1 MIDHDPF
8 IHLVAGRELGGL
20 DDAEDI
26 ELDRHLVGC
35 ARCAAEARAF
45 DDTMAGLALVAPA
58 RHPPQSLELSIMTAI
73 RAVTVTPVPDP
84 MPFRPTAV
92 MGGEGSSWRRWVL
105 RSWPRPL
112 AAGLA
117 AALLIVSLGAWRGV
131 VNLQSELDQQRASVA
146 AAQSQL
152 ALQGAAMAVALD
164 PRHVAAALAPEI
176 IAPAAVAQVVYR
188 PGTDEAYLIADH
200 VPATP
205 AGKVYQ
211 LWYAD
216 GAGVHPLATVAFD
229 GTGVLTVPFSVD
241 LGGKAAAMV
250 TLESV
255 GGAQGTPG
263 PQVVFGDLPKP

>member
-1 MIDHDPF
+1 MIERDPF
-8 IHLVAGRELGGL
+8 IRLVADRQLGGL
-20 DDAEDI
+20 DDIEAI

-35 ARCAAEARAF
+35 ARCAAEVRAF
-45 DDTMAGLALVAPA
+45 DGTLADLALVVPA
-58 RHPPQSLELSIMTAI
+58 RRPPGSLQGSIMTAI
-73 RAVTVTPVPDP
+73 RSVAPATDP
-84 MPFRPTAV
+84 MPARPAAV
-92 MGGEGSSWRRWVL
+92 VDGGGASWRRWAV
-105 RSWPRPL
+105 RSWSRPV

-117 AALLIVSLGAWRGV
+117 AALVIVSLGGWWGV
-131 VNLQSELDQQRASVA
+131 VSLRSELDQERASVT

-164 PRHVAAALAPEI
+164 PRHVAAALAPEA

-188 PGTDEAYLIADH
+188 PGTDQAYLIADH
-200 VPATP
+200 VPPTP
-205 AGKVYQ
+205 TGKVYQ

-216 GAGVHPLATVAFD
+216 GAGAHALTTVAFD
-229 GTGVLTVPFSVD
+229 GHGTLIVPFGVD

>member
-1 MIDHDPF
+1 MIDRDPF

-20 DDAEDI
+20 DDAEAI

-45 DDTMAGLALVAPA
+45 DGTMAALALLVPA
-58 RHPPQSLELSIMTAI
+58 RRPPESLQGSIMTAI
-73 RAVTVTPVPDP
+73 RAVTPLPDP
-84 MPFRPTAV
+84 MPSWPAAV
-92 MGGEGSSWRRWVL
+92 MGGERSSWRRWAL
-105 RSWPRPL
+105 GSWPRPL

-117 AALLIVSLGAWRGV
+117 AALVIVSLGAWRGV
-131 VNLQSELDQQRASVA
+131 VNLQSELNQQRASVA
-146 AAQSQL
+146 AAQRQL

-164 PRHVAAALAPEI
+164 PRHVAAALAPEA

-188 PGTDEAYLIADH
+188 PGTDLAYLIADH

-229 GTGVLTVPFSVD
+229 GNGALIVPFGVD

-263 PQVVFGDLPKP
+263 PQVVFGDLPRP

>member
-1 MIDHDPF
+1 MIDGDPF

-20 DDAEDI
+20 DDAEAMD
-26 ELDRHLVGC
+26 LDRHLVGC

-45 DDTMAGLALVAPA
+45 DGTMADLALLVPA
-58 RHPPQSLELSIMTAI
+58 RRPPDSLHGSIMTAI
-73 RAVTVTPVPDP
+73 RAMTPAPDA
-84 MPFRPTAV
+84 MPSGPAAV
-92 MGGEGSSWRRWVL
+92 MGGGGSSWRRWVL

-112 AAGLA
+112 ATGLA
-117 AALLIVSLGAWRGV
+117 AALVIVSLGAWRGV
-131 VNLQSELDQQRASVA
+131 VNLQAQLDQQRAAVA
-146 AAQSQL
+146 GSQDRL
-152 ALQGAAMAVALD
+152 SLQGAAMAVALD
-164 PRHVAAALAPEI
+164 PRHVAAALAPEA

-188 PGTDEAYLIADH
+188 PGTDQAFLIADR

-216 GAGVHPLATVAFD
+216 GAGVHPLATVVFD
-229 GTGVLTVPFSVD
+229 GNGALVVPFGVD

-263 PQVVFGDLPKP
+263 PQVVFGDLPRP